1 MRTVLK
7 CIWLLGLQWY
17 EYWKLA
23 VHKARW
29 RMRNPHNKTEVGH
42 VFPMEKV
49 SVGNGTYG
57 MLNVRTF
64 SNDDEH
70 LSIGNY
76 CSIAENVY
84 FILGGDHRYNTISTY
99 PFGKLVADGKT
110 EAVTKG
116 PVIVEDDVWIGFGTI
131 ILSGVTI
138 GRGSVIGAG
147 SVITKDIAPYSVVCG
162 VPARLIRYRHEQSVI
177 DQLNDLDF
185 SQLNETSIREHIEEL
200 KSELSPKSP
209 EEIRNL
215 CSWFPKRSEKDNT
228 MKQ

>member
-1 MRTVLK
+1 M

-29 RMRNPHNKTEVGH
+29 RIRNSHNKTEVGH
-42 VFPMEKV
+42 VFPMGKV

-99 PFGKLVADGKT
+99 PFGKLMVDGRT

-116 PVIVEDDVWIGFGTI
+116 PIIVEDDVWIGFGTVV
-131 ILSGVTI
+131 LSGVTI

-147 SVITKDIAPYSVVCG
+147 SVVTKDVPPYSIVCG
-162 VPARLIRYRHEQSVI
+162 VPGKLVRYRHDQTTI
-177 DQLNDLDF
+177 DQLTKLDF
-185 SQLNETSIREHIEEL
+185 RQLNALEIKEHIEEL
-200 KSELSPKSP
+200 STGLDGKTS
-209 EEIRNL
+209 EEIQAL
-215 CSWFPKRSEKDNT
+215 CAWFPKKP
-228 MKQ
+228 KQQ